1 MTDQNT
7 PVGPQ
12 LDQELRDV
20 FLAQGKA
27 ASLLGKKY
35 AEVELPEALVELT
48 MVHASQLNGCAA
60 CLTTHVPAARKAG
73 VSQEKLDIL
82 PAWREVD
89 VFDAQEKAALELCEA
104 LTLLPRGR
112 RHADAPVQAAEH
124 FTDGQLVAL
133 EWAIIM
139 INTYNR
145 ISIASG
151 HGPTG

>member
-1 MTDQNT
+1 MTDQKS

-12 LDQELRDV
+12 LDRELRDV
-20 FLAQGKA
+20 FLAQGKVA
-27 ASLLGKKY
+27 ALLSEKY
-35 AEVELPEALVELT
+35 AEVDLSEEIVELA

-60 CLTTHVPAARKAG
+60 CLAVHMPAARKAG

-104 LTLLPRGR
+104 LTLLPRGKR
-112 RHADAPVQAAEH
+112 LADAPVQAAEH
-124 FTDGQLVAL
+124 FTDGQLATL

-151 HGPTG
+151 HGPN